1 MTTRRGSL
9 SQYPPGA
16 GGVLFIATI
25 QALTMPMTHEQRKIM
40 YRGMYSVYMG
50 KLQSDTAIKNTDELS
65 TLIAGV
71 KLLLDQQGDDYKSQF
86 EDHSS
91 YSKLEN
97 DYAELQAQIFD
108 VHQLII
114 QKAKLMDTV
123 VVTQEMVG

>member
-16 GGVLFIATI
+16 GGILFIATI
-25 QALTMPMTHEQRKIM
+25 QALTMPMTYEQRKIL

-50 KLQSDTAIKNTDELS
+50 KLETDTNIKNTDDLS
-65 TLIAGV
+65 VIIAGT

-86 EDHSS
+86 EDHGSFT
-91 YSKLEN
+91 KLEN
-97 DYAELQAQIFD
+97 AYSELQAQIFD
-108 VHQLII
+108 NHQRII